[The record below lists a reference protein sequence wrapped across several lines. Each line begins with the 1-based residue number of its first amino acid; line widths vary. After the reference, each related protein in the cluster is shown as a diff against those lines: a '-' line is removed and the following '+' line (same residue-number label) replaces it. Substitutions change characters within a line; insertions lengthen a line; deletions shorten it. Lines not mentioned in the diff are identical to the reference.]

1 MMKQNQKEQKLI
13 QKAKEEK
20 VYTETTNSAKSN
32 SKNAKG
38 PLASALINKNPDNNL
53 VFLYW

>member
-1 MMKQNQKEQKLI
+1 MIKQNQNEQKLI

-32 SKNAKG
+32 SKNTKG
-38 PLASALINKNPDNNL
+38 PLASTLINKNPDNNL